1 MNAGADAYMET
12 QSQTVPSTQQE
23 TIYFCKQ
30 NQFKKSGKIN
40 RKYGWEHVWIC
51 KYIKRIWEPIL
62 DSVVE
67 GCINVCIPEIFN
79 TIISPQLFEYTI
91 SFVNSQR

>member
-40 RKYGWEHVWIC
+40 RKYG
-51 KYIKRIWEPIL
+51 
-62 DSVVE
+62 
-67 GCINVCIPEIFN
+67 
-79 TIISPQLFEYTI
+79 
-91 SFVNSQR
+91 